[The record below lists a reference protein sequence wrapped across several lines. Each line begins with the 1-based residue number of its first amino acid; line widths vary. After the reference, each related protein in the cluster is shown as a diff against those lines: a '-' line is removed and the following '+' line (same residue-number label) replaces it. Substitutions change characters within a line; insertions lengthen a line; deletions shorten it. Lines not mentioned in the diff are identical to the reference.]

1 MKNNLF
7 IKFSIVVFA
16 LAFAGVNAAYSL
28 PQKLTPYKSAIS
40 GYILVMI
47 GIIFFLGLIF
57 IGLTIYNKYFIAKN
71 LANYHLK
78 KYNLADSIDKD
89 DAILNYVTKNKLR

>member
-1 MKNNLF
+1 MRNNLL
-7 IKFSIVVFA
+7 IKLNLVVFT
-16 LAFAGVNAAYSL
+16 LVLTSVNAAYSL
-28 PQKLTPYKSAIS
+28 PKKLEPLSPSIS
-40 GYILVMI
+40 KLLLVMI

-78 KYNLADSIDKD
+78 KYNLADSVDKD